1 MTCIPF
7 SSCLSVCFHLQR
19 EETSS
24 LQAELLRLRKR
35 SSKESLQL
43 VRETIDDRFLLSTI
57 HT

>member
-7 SSCLSVCFHLQR
+7 SSFLSVCSHLQR

-57 HT
+57 RT